1 MRRFVNAYWKKT
13 FSYTS
18 INHIPQLKQNYQINM
33 KDFSLKELQAIREA
47 MEELLSSD
55 EDFQSAL
62 KKIDEELE
70 KMGYRFERRAFESR
84 WKKIE
89 NK

>member
-1 MRRFVNAYWKKT
+1 
-13 FSYTS
+13 
-18 INHIPQLKQNYQINM
+18 M

>member
-1 MRRFVNAYWKKT
+1 
-13 FSYTS
+13 
-18 INHIPQLKQNYQINM
+18 M

-47 MEELLSSD
+47 MEESLSSD
-55 EDFQSAL
+55 EDFRSAL
-62 KKIDEELE
+62 QKIDEELE
-70 KMGYRFERRAFESR
+70 KMGYRFERKAFESK

>member
-1 MRRFVNAYWKKT
+1 
-13 FSYTS
+13 
-18 INHIPQLKQNYQINM
+18 M
-33 KDFSLKELQAIREA
+33 KDFSLNELQILREV
-47 MEELLSSD
+47 MDSSLLYHN

>member
-1 MRRFVNAYWKKT
+1 
-13 FSYTS
+13 
-18 INHIPQLKQNYQINM
+18 M

-55 EDFQSAL
+55 EDFQSVL

>member
-1 MRRFVNAYWKKT
+1 
-13 FSYTS
+13 
-18 INHIPQLKQNYQINM
+18 M
-33 KDFSLKELQAIREA
+33 KDFSLKELQSIREA
-47 MEELLSSD
+47 MEESLSSD
-55 EDFQSAL
+55 ENFQSAL

>member
-1 MRRFVNAYWKKT
+1 
-13 FSYTS
+13 
-18 INHIPQLKQNYQINM
+18 M

-47 MEELLSSD
+47 MEASLKSD
-55 EDFQSAL
+55 EDFRSAL
-62 KKIDEELE
+62 KKIDDELNV
-70 KMGYRFERRAFESR
+70 MGYRFERKAFESK

>member
-1 MRRFVNAYWKKT
+1 
-13 FSYTS
+13 
-18 INHIPQLKQNYQINM
+18 M
-33 KDFSLKELQAIREA
+33 KDFSLKELQAIRET

>member
-1 MRRFVNAYWKKT
+1 
-13 FSYTS
+13 
-18 INHIPQLKQNYQINM
+18 M

-70 KMGYRFERRAFESR
+70 KMGYRFERRAFESH

>member
-1 MRRFVNAYWKKT
+1 
-13 FSYTS
+13 
-18 INHIPQLKQNYQINM
+18 M

-47 MEELLSSD
+47 MEESFSSD
-55 EDFQSAL
+55 EDFISAL

-70 KMGYRFERRAFESR
+70 KMGYRFERRAFESN

>member
-1 MRRFVNAYWKKT
+1 
-13 FSYTS
+13 
-18 INHIPQLKQNYQINM
+18 M
-33 KDFSLKELQAIREA
+33 KDFSLKELQASRET

>member
-1 MRRFVNAYWKKT
+1 
-13 FSYTS
+13 
-18 INHIPQLKQNYQINM
+18 M
-33 KDFSLKELQAIREA
+33 KDFSLNELQILREV
-47 MEELLSSD
+47 MDSSLLYHD

-70 KMGYRFERRAFESR
+70 KMGYRFERRAFESS

>member
-1 MRRFVNAYWKKT
+1 
-13 FSYTS
+13 
-18 INHIPQLKQNYQINM
+18 M

-70 KMGYRFERRAFESR
+70 KMGYRFERRAFESN

>member
-1 MRRFVNAYWKKT
+1 
-13 FSYTS
+13 
-18 INHIPQLKQNYQINM
+18 M

-47 MEELLSSD
+47 MEESLSSD
-55 EDFQSAL
+55 EDFRSAL
-62 KKIDEELE
+62 QKIDEELK
-70 KMGYRFERRAFESR
+70 KMGYRFERKAFESK

>member
-1 MRRFVNAYWKKT
+1 
-13 FSYTS
+13 
-18 INHIPQLKQNYQINM
+18 M

-47 MEELLSSD
+47 MEESLSSD
-55 EDFQSAL
+55 EDFRSAL
-62 KKIDEELE
+62 QKIDEELS
-70 KMGYRFERRAFESR
+70 KMGYLFERKAFESK

>member
-1 MRRFVNAYWKKT
+1 
-13 FSYTS
+13 
-18 INHIPQLKQNYQINM
+18 M
-33 KDFSLKELQAIREA
+33 KDFSLNELQILREV
-47 MEELLSSD
+47 MDSSLLYHD

-70 KMGYRFERRAFESR
+70 KMGYRFQRRAFESH